1 MCIKETLMDSYQ
13 ITGGYGLNGD
23 IKVCGAKNVA
33 IKALIASLLTDEDV
47 MIENVPLIS
56 DLYLLADIVLGLG
69 VKISISHDHV
79 MTINAKNLIP
89 GELSPH
95 IFSKLR
101 ASFLLI
107 SPLLARFKE
116 IKVPFPG
123 GDDIGVRPIDRTI
136 DGLKCLGAKIEYK
149 EDHYLAICKELI
161 GSKYVFNK
169 NTHTGTE
176 ALMLAAVL
184 ASGETVLENAAE
196 EPEVDE
202 LIKML
207 RSMGA
212 KIKRAGRRTIVIKG
226 VKKLKGTKFKI
237 IPDRNEIVTFATAA
251 ILTRGQLN
259 IYPIIHPHL
268 ESFYQE
274 LTKIGVDFKQKGN
287 ILTINGN
294 KRPIFAGNIETA
306 PYPHFMTDWQASWC
320 LLMTQA
326 EGVSVVWEKVFEN
339 RFGYVNE
346 LNKMG
351 AKIELFNPKVKEPD
365 KIYNFNWDDNLS
377 FFSAAKITGP
387 TSLNGS
393 NLLISDLRAGATLV
407 LAALAARGESHILG
421 VNHIDRGYEKFENR
435 LNDVGAKITRFKM
448 L

>member
-1 MCIKETLMDSYQ
+1 MDSFN
-13 ITGGYGLNGD
+13 ITGGFSLNGE
-23 IKVCGAKNVA
+23 IKVGGAKNVA
-33 IKALIASLLTDEDV
+33 IKVLIASLLTDEDV
-47 MIENVPLIS
+47 IIENVPLIS
-56 DLYLLADIVLGLG
+56 DLYLLVDIVRGLG
-69 VKISISHDHV
+69 VKVSIGADHT
-79 MTINAKNLIP
+79 MRIKAKDLFP
-89 GELSPH
+89 GELSSD

-107 SPLLARFKE
+107 APLLARFKE
-116 IKVPFPG
+116 AKIPFPG

-136 DGLKCLGAKIEYK
+136 DGLKCLGAKIEHR
-149 EDHYLAICKELI
+149 EDHYLATCKELI
-161 GSKYVFNK
+161 GSKYFFNK

-176 ALMLAAVL
+176 ALMMAATLAQ
-184 ASGETVLENAAE
+184 GETVLENAAE

-202 LIKML
+202 LLKML
-207 RSMGA
+207 ISMGA
-212 KIKRAGRRTIVIKG
+212 QIKRAGKRTIVIKG

-274 LTKIGVDFKQKGN
+274 LTKIGVDFKQKSN

-294 KRPIFAGNIETA
+294 KRPIFASNIETA

-346 LNKMG
+346 LKKMG
-351 AKIELFNPKVKEPD
+351 AEIELFNPKVEDPNKT
-365 KIYNFNWDDNLS
+365 YNFNWVDNLP
-377 FFSAAKITGP
+377 FFSAAKII
-387 TSLNGS
+387 GS
-393 NLLISDLRAGATLV
+393 TNLHGENLLISDLRAGATLV
-407 LAALAARGESHILG
+407 LAALAAGGDSHILG
-421 VNHIDRGYEKFENR
+421 VNHIDRGYEKFEER
-435 LNDVGAKITRFKM
+435 LNDVGAKITRLKV